1 MFSFSDTGKITK
13 MNRVMLT
20 RLAISQN
27 DVIGKQLEDL
37 LTVGSKIFF
46 QTHFYPLIKMQ
57 QFAREIYL
65 SFKSVEGDIP
75 VLLNVVVEKIDEKIE
90 NHCGGMEISNRSRF
104 EKELLEAKKVAVEAL
119 SKNEQLTSFQKELN
133 EQKLMLEMQNRRL
146 TTLNDQAKELFKVI
160 AHDLQEPLRKSV
172 MFSSRLMASDTP
184 ENLHQNLKKIVN
196 FNLQVRQML
205 LTLNRYDELE
215 IAEIEY
221 RKIDLREVIDSAIR
235 DMDIDLENQNI
246 VVSVDVN
253 CEPFLADARL
263 ILGMFVELFRN
274 SAKYRHKTDQPLNIK
289 ITATTVSKNIFFES
303 TENYRYE
310 DFIKI
315 NFVDDGVG
323 LADDDGKI
331 FKIIQRSDQLDQIG
345 IGLAFCRKIIEK
357 HQGSIIAKS
366 VRNKALGFTIF
377 LPVSPTLVK

>member
-1 MFSFSDTGKITK
+1 MS
-13 MNRVMLT
+13 T
-20 RLAISQN
+20 RLAISETEA
-27 DVIGKQLEDL
+27 IGKQLEDL

-57 QFAREIYL
+57 QFAREIYM
-65 SFKSVEGDIP
+65 SFKSLEGDIP
-75 VLLNVVVEKIDEKIE
+75 VLLNVVVEKCDEKIE

-119 SKNEQLTSFQKELN
+119 SKNEQLIAFQKELN
-133 EQKLMLEMQNRRL
+133 TQKLMLEMQNRRL
-146 TTLNDQAKELFKVI
+146 TTLNNQAKELFKVI

-172 MFSSRLMASDTP
+172 MFSSRLIASDVP
-184 ENLHQNLKKIVN
+184 EDLHQNLNKIVN

-215 IAEIEY
+215 IAEIDY
-221 RKIDLREVIDSAIR
+221 RKIDLREVIDGAIR

-246 VVSVDVN
+246 VISVDVN

-274 SAKYRHKTDQPLNIK
+274 SAKYRHKNDQPLNIK

-303 TENYRYE
+303 TENYKYE

-323 LADDDGKI
+323 LVDDEGKI

-377 LPVSPTLVK
+377 LPVSPTLLKT